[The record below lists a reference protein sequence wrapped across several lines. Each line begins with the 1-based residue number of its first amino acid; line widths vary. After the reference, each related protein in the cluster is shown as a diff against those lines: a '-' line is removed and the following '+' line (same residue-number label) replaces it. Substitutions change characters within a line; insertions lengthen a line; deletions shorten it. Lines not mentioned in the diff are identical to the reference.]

1 MDKGKR
7 LIQVS
12 WWELL
17 TVGESGSFVMG
28 RATLSKPSI
37 QFSVDRQGCVPSL
50 LFGLRPNY
58 VGIMT
63 VMVISFKRTFTYTVV
78 FCAPDPTAGCCWP
91 MPSPETPGH
100 SQASLAQ
107 SLVGTLLLSPG
118 SWCTQG
124 FVCALQESVSPVLWK
139 FCNQIPL
146 ACKAGYRHPGMQSQ
160 VGLRQHHCKQS

>member
-7 LIQVS
+7 LIEVS

-17 TVGESGSFVMG
+17 TMGESGSFVMG

-63 VMVISFKRTFTYTVV
+63 VMVISFKRTFTCTVV
-78 FCAPDPTAGCCWP
+78 LCAPDPTAGCCWP
-91 MPSPETPGH
+91 MPSLETPGH

-118 SWCTQG
+118 SLCAHG
-124 FVCALQESVSPVLWK
+124 FVCALQDSVFPSCESIVIKSHWPPKSNSLGILNPFAGSP
-139 FCNQIPL
+139 
-146 ACKAGYRHPGMQSQ
+146 
-160 VGLRQHHCKQS
+160 